1 MNKKFSTILTMVL
14 LLVGLSFS
22 NNAYAALSGT
32 KTLNAISGDAK
43 LKNGVKFYLS
53 DGANGCLTVSDVK
66 FTKGD
71 LKDVEGVTFG
81 TPDASKDNAAL
92 FEVCDYELIAGNSI
106 FSLKVGGKYVY
117 TQKAAVATADD
128 ENKGTTIVATN
139 KFMVVGDKLA
149 FTSISAFLE
158 GAKGIGVA
166 STPAISFAGTDLVKP
181 YNESAVVTA
190 ADLNGLAGSFS
201 LNFAIPEGTTLFED
215 NIFAQE
221 MLAVTTPGTKT
232 NLGDLETNT
241 TYFLVGPAAKL
252 NAVKA
257 KMTDGVLADEAAALT
272 AIKADGIKVVTLK
285 KDTKYEIANVP
296 EGEGMKFVMEKAVDV
311 FAADV
316 VKNAGFAITE
326 LDKTNNPGA
335 YELKLTPHTDIVSGS
350 ASLYAGAMR
359 FTATDAKSYITTVT
373 EANKGKLSLAT
384 NGISADLDASILLK
398 NTMNVVN
405 IYFTSGVPSTSEEAD
420 DNNTEY
426 HKYLVAAAGA
436 SAFELQALPLDKLGG
451 FASPLSQWVVTGFD
465 GQNTFTFTNR
475 EASAAVNTLE
485 LTLLPTKVAN
495 EYKIVS
501 AGTANSVANIYASG
515 STAKKA
521 LVNKTVKFN
530 SIAATNSY
538 LNLSKDEMK
547 VAVSLSF
554 SGKDANFGAKTFYGK
569 FDAATPTTYKP
580 SAKEATANFIFAK
593 AANAKGETDYI
604 QNELT
609 YAYLDGEVVKTAKDT
624 LFVPS
629 YTLKAAG
636 TEKDKCYLKHS
647 FVELGDYKAT
657 ADAAGTGEFVFRKN
671 LDGTY
676 AMTVVNSSSAAI
688 GAVANYTAFATYNAK
703 AIAPKADKTAFDNQT
718 ALFFAPKDADFA
730 AITLTSANAD
740 RVSLPAVGRHAT
752 FDNVLGSV
760 AMQSVDG
767 ITEGILKAEGLT
779 FWLDTAD
786 SKATIPS
793 FYISMA
799 MPATTKADAE
809 APAERLFMYN
819 STDSLS
825 LFNEGGA
832 IAKVDKRYMLEETA
846 ADAYNAKAIFR
857 AATIAAI
864 DTLTT
869 TIDGEA
875 AVVTKEANDAKTVL
889 GGLDNFKYNIF
900 LADKDV
906 EGEYLIASK
915 EDGRYL
921 YSLNGKLGFTADAA
935 KALVVTLGEGDSPV
949 SNEAVTT
956 SSVKVIAAEGAVQIV
971 GAQGKKVVVSNV
983 LGQSIANTVISSDNE
998 TISAPAGV
1006 VIVAVE
1012 GEAAVKAIVK

>member
-22 NNAYAALSGT
+22 NNAYAALSGN
-32 KTLNAISGDAK
+32 KKLNVIAGDAK
-43 LKNGVKFYLS
+43 LQDGVKFYLT
-53 DGANGCLTVSDVK
+53 DGSNGYLTVSGVK
-66 FTKGD
+66 FTGGD

-81 TPDASKDNAAL
+81 TPDASSDQAAL

-106 FSLKVGGKYVY
+106 FSLKVDGKYVY
-117 TQKAAVATADD
+117 TQKDAVATADD
-128 ENKGTTIVATN
+128 KNEGSTIVATN

-158 GAKGIGVA
+158 GAKGIGV
-166 STPAISFAGTDLVKP
+166 SSNPDVSFAGTDLVKP
-181 YNESAVVTA
+181 YNESAEITA
-190 ADLNGLAGSFS
+190 ADLNGLSNSVS
-201 LNFAIPEGTTLFED
+201 LSFAIPTGTTLFED
-215 NIFAQE
+215 NIFGQE
-221 MLAVTTPGTKT
+221 MLAIQPKGISNLDMLVAKT
-232 NLGDLETNT
+232 I
-241 TYFLVGPAAKL
+241 YFLVGSADKL

-257 KMTDGVLADEAAALT
+257 QFDTDGLLKDNDDAKT
-272 AIKADGIKVVTLK
+272 AILADGIKVVSLK
-285 KDTKYEIANVP
+285 KDKKYNISNVP
-296 EGEGMKFVMEKAVDV
+296 AGEGMQFVMEKGADA
-311 FAADV
+311 FASLNAA
-316 VKNAGFAITE
+316 KNAGFTITE

-335 YELKLTPHTDIVSGS
+335 YELKVTPHTDIVSPS
-350 ASLYAGAMR
+350 VDLYVGAMR
-359 FTATDAKSYITTVT
+359 FTPTDAKSYITTVT
-373 EANKGKLSLAT
+373 EDNKDKLSLAT

-405 IYFTSGVPSTSEEAD
+405 IYFTSGVPSTSEAAD

-451 FASPLSQWVVTGFD
+451 FASPFSQWVVTGFD
-465 GQNTFTFTNR
+465 GHNTFTFTNR
-475 EASAAVNTLE
+475 EASAVVNTLT
-485 LTLLPTKVAN
+485 LTLLPTKVAG
-495 EYKIVS
+495 EYKIVNSNLAS
-501 AGTANSVANIYASG
+501 AYISNIYASN
-515 STAKKA
+515 ANRQ
-521 LVNKTVKFN
+521 LINKTVKFN
-530 SIAATNSY
+530 SIAATNPY
-538 LNLSKDEMK
+538 LDLSKDEMK
-547 VAVSLSF
+547 VPMSLSF
-554 SGKDANFGAKTFYGK
+554 SGKDANFGVKAFYGK
-569 FDAATPTTYKP
+569 FNDVATPTTYTP

-593 AANAKGETDYI
+593 AANDKGKTDYI

-609 YAYLDGEVVKTAKDT
+609 YAYLDGNEVKTAKDT

-636 TEKDKCYLKHS
+636 TEKTYLKHS
-647 FVELGDYKAT
+647 LVALGDYTAT
-657 ADAAGTGEFVFRKN
+657 SDAQGTGEFVFRKN

-676 AMTVVNSSSAAI
+676 AMTVVNSGPAAI
-688 GAVANYTAFATYNAK
+688 GAVANYAAFAVYNAT
-703 AIAPKADKTAFDNQT
+703 AIAPDAAKTAFEKT
-718 ALFFAPKDADFA
+718 AKFFAPVDADFSA
-730 AITLTSANAD
+730 VTLTSANAD
-740 RVSLPAVGRHAT
+740 KVSLPAVGRHAT

-767 ITEGILKAEGLT
+767 ITEGVLKAEGLT

-799 MPATTKADAE
+799 MPVTTKADAETE

-819 STDSLS
+819 SADSLN

-832 IAKVDKRYMLEETA
+832 IQKPNE
-846 ADAYNAKAIFR
+846 AYQLFGSDDAKAIFR

-869 TIDGEA
+869 TVDGEA
-875 AVVTKEANDAKTVL
+875 AVVAKEANEAKTIL

-915 EDGRYL
+915 NDNRYL
-921 YSLNGKLGFTADAA
+921 YSLNGKLGFTADPA
-935 KALVVTLGEGDSPV
+935 KALVVTLGQGESPV
-949 SNEAVTT
+949 ANEAAPSVST
-956 SSVKVIAAEGAVQIV
+956 VKVVATEGGVQIV
-971 GAQGKKVVVSNV
+971 GAQGKNVVITNV
-983 LGQSIANTVISSDNE
+983 LGQTIANTVVSSDAA
-998 TISAPAGV
+998 TIATPAGV

>member
-1 MNKKFSTILTMVL
+1 MNKKFSTLLTMVL

-22 NNAYAALSGT
+22 NNAYAVLSGN
-32 KTLNAISGDAK
+32 KKLNAITGDAK
-43 LKNGVKFYLS
+43 LQNGVKFYLGDDTPS
-53 DGANGCLTVSDVK
+53 AFLKVTDVK
-66 FTKGD
+66 FTTGD
-71 LKDVEGVTFG
+71 LKNVEGVTFSG
-81 TPDASKDNAAL
+81 TEDKDEAAL
-92 FEVCDYELIAGNSI
+92 FEVCDYSFQEGNSI

-117 TQKAAVATADD
+117 TQKAAIATAGD
-128 ENKGTTIVATN
+128 ENKGVTIVATN

-149 FTSISAFLE
+149 FSSISAFLQ
-158 GAKGIGVA
+158 GASEIGV
-166 STPAISFAGTDLVKP
+166 GTSAADYSSNPVKT

-221 MLAVTTPGTKT
+221 MLAVTTPGSKT

-257 KMTDGVLADEAAALT
+257 KMTSGVLADDAPALAAIT
-272 AIKADGIKVVTLK
+272 ADGIKVVSLK
-285 KDTKYEIANVP
+285 KDKKYDIANVP
-296 EGEGMKFVMEKAVDV
+296 EGEGMQFVMEKAADA
-311 FAADV
+311 FAANV
-316 VKNAGFAITE
+316 VKNAGFTITE

-335 YELKLTPHTDIVSGS
+335 YELKITPYTDVLPSGLGTTP
-350 ASLYAGAMR
+350 LYVGAMR
-359 FTATDAKSYITTVT
+359 FTATDSKSYITTVT
-373 EANKGKLSLAT
+373 EDNKDKLSLAT

-405 IYFTSGVPSTSEEAD
+405 IYFTSGVPSTSEAAD

-451 FASPLSQWVVTGFD
+451 FASPFSQWVVTGFD
-465 GQNTFTFTNR
+465 GHNTFTFTNR
-475 EASAAVNTLE
+475 EASAVVNTLT
-485 LTLLPTKVAN
+485 LTLLPTKVAG
-495 EYKIVS
+495 EYKIVNSNLAS
-501 AGTANSVANIYASG
+501 ANISNIYASDG
-515 STAKKA
+515 ANRQ
-521 LVNKTVKFN
+521 LINKTVKFN
-530 SIAATNSY
+530 SIAATNPY
-538 LNLSKDEMK
+538 LDLSKDEMK
-547 VAVSLSF
+547 VPMSLSF
-554 SGKDANFGAKTFYGK
+554 SGKDANFGVKAFYGK
-569 FDAATPTTYKP
+569 FNDVATPTTYTP

-593 AANAKGETDYI
+593 AANDKGKTDYI

-609 YAYLDGEVVKTAKDT
+609 YAYLDGNEVKTAKDT

-636 TEKDKCYLKHS
+636 TEKTYLKHS
-647 FVELGDYKAT
+647 FVALGDYTAT
-657 ADAAGTGEFVFRKN
+657 ANAQGTGEFVFRKN

-676 AMTVVNSSSAAI
+676 AMTVVNSSTAAI
-688 GAVANYTAFATYNAK
+688 GAVANYAAFAVCDAT
-703 AIAPKADKTAFDNQT
+703 AIAPDAAKTAFEKT
-718 ALFFAPKDADFA
+718 AKFFAPVDADFSA
-730 AITLTSANAD
+730 VTLTSANAD
-740 RVSLPAVGRHAT
+740 KVSLPAVGRHAT

-767 ITEGILKAEGLT
+767 ITEGVLKAEGLT

-799 MPATTKADAE
+799 MPVTTKADAETE

-819 STDSLS
+819 SADSLN

-832 IAKVDKRYMLEETA
+832 IQKPNE
-846 ADAYNAKAIFR
+846 AYQLFGSDDAKAIFR

-869 TIDGEA
+869 TVDGEA
-875 AVVTKEANDAKTVL
+875 AVVAKEANEAKTIL

-915 EDGRYL
+915 NDNRYL
-921 YSLNGKLGFTADAA
+921 YSLNGKLGFTADPA
-935 KALVVTLGEGDSPV
+935 KALVVTLGQGESPV
-949 SNEAVTT
+949 ANEAAPSVST
-956 SSVKVIAAEGAVQIV
+956 VKVVATEGGVQIV
-971 GAQGKKVVVSNV
+971 GAQGKNVVITNV
-983 LGQSIANTVISSDNE
+983 LGQTIANTVVSSDAA
-998 TISAPAGV
+998 TIAAPAGV